1 MHTRW
6 LTSLVK
12 WSRQSCFP
20 ARHWQSRRGVSVSTV
35 VHPSVEH
42 HSNFTYICMCAGYN
56 ARSRM
61 NASARLSKAEWIMLP
76 VPPNILKCSGYCG
89 GYNSSAALRCL
100 SDFAELSQ
108 QTHPAVKCFNQI
120 KHLLLT
126 CICRAGQH
134 FARSA
139 CTSTPPLFGQK
150 KKNPLYHPVYSSPAA
165 VLTVLPLSAGLLFVW
180 FLFLFYFFF
189 FPFFCRPTDTFW
201 SQRRWLRTV
210 DRCPRSGN
218 GCENRT
224 EIQRQGVSKV

>member
-1 MHTRW
+1 
-6 LTSLVK
+6 
-12 WSRQSCFP
+12 
-20 ARHWQSRRGVSVSTV
+20 
-35 VHPSVEH
+35 
-42 HSNFTYICMCAGYN
+42 
-56 ARSRM
+56 
-61 NASARLSKAEWIMLP
+61 MLP

-139 CTSTPPLFGQK
+139 CTSTPLFGQK

-165 VLTVLPLSAGLLFVW
+165 VLTVLPLSAGSLFVW

-189 FPFFCRPTDTFW
+189 PLFFLPSDGYFLITA
-201 SQRRWLRTV
+201 
-210 DRCPRSGN
+210 
-218 GCENRT
+218 
-224 EIQRQGVSKV
+224 

>member
-1 MHTRW
+1 
-6 LTSLVK
+6 
-12 WSRQSCFP
+12 
-20 ARHWQSRRGVSVSTV
+20 
-35 VHPSVEH
+35 
-42 HSNFTYICMCAGYN
+42 
-56 ARSRM
+56 
-61 NASARLSKAEWIMLP
+61 MLP

-139 CTSTPPLFGQK
+139 CTSTPPVWPKK

-165 VLTVLPLSAGLLFVW
+165 VLTVLPLSAGSLFVW

-189 FPFFCRPTDTFW
+189 PPFFLPSDGYFLITA
-201 SQRRWLRTV
+201 
-210 DRCPRSGN
+210 
-218 GCENRT
+218 
-224 EIQRQGVSKV
+224 

>member
-1 MHTRW
+1 
-6 LTSLVK
+6 
-12 WSRQSCFP
+12 
-20 ARHWQSRRGVSVSTV
+20 
-35 VHPSVEH
+35 
-42 HSNFTYICMCAGYN
+42 
-56 ARSRM
+56 
-61 NASARLSKAEWIMLP
+61 MLP

-139 CTSTPPLFGQK
+139 CTSTPPVWPK
-150 KKNPLYHPVYSSPAA
+150 KKKKKYPLYHPVYSSPAA
-165 VLTVLPLSAGLLFVW
+165 VLTVLPLSAGSLFVW

-189 FPFFCRPTDTFW
+189 FPFFCRPTDTF
-201 SQRRWLRTV
+201 
-210 DRCPRSGN
+210 
-218 GCENRT
+218 
-224 EIQRQGVSKV
+224 